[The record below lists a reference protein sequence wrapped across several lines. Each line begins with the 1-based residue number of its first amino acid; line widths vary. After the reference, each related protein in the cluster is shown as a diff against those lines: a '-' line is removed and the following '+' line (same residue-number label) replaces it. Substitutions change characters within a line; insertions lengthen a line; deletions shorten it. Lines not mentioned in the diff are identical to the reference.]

1 MVSMCLRA
9 SARIANIRLAAMMM
23 CFVLAPAWAVDL
35 TRQVHFSIGPQRLST
50 ALLEF
55 SHQAK
60 VQIIVGPE
68 VGDRKTSG
76 VAGTHSIADGLA
88 TLLGGSPL
96 EYRVVND
103 TSITIGIAA
112 VRDNVDA
119 GKTSAAPVIENK
131 DDFAKSERRLAR
143 VDQGQASNVTAAESN
158 DEE

>member
-50 ALLEF
+50 ALIEF

-68 VGDRKTSG
+68 VGDRKTGG
-76 VAGTHSIADGLA
+76 VAGTHPLSDGVA
-88 TLLGGSPL
+88 TRLGRAPAQNKDG
-96 EYRVVND
+96 ND
-103 TSITIGIAA
+103 TPITIRVAPARGSAC
-112 VRDNVDA
+112 A
-119 GKTSAAPVIENK
+119 G
-131 DDFAKSERRLAR
+131 
-143 VDQGQASNVTAAESN
+143 
-158 DEE
+158 